1 MKPPIV
7 KKDPFEISQFA
18 RPGAE
23 NKEGALRV
31 GIEAPT
37 VRRWVPQNAIPLLP
51 VLKPCGC

>member
-1 MKPPIV
+1 MKPPVV
-7 KKDPFEISQFA
+7 KQDPFRISQSA

-23 NKEGALRV
+23 NEEGALQV

-51 VLKPCGC
+51 VLKPCGR